1 MEIGLY
7 FGSFNPVHTG
17 HLIIANHIL
26 NFTAID
32 EVWMVISLQSP
43 FKQRSNLIDNYDR
56 LNLVELAIGENDRL
70 KPCTIEFE
78 LPAPSYT
85 IDTLTYLKEKYPF
98 HHFTLIMGSDNL
110 ESFNHWKNFDVILKY
125 YKILVYMRP
134 GFENVPFLNHP
145 SVSTLNAPLL
155 EISSSFIRKLIS
167 EGKSIQ
173 YLVPD
178 KVRNE
183 IINAR
188 LFLPY

>member
-1 MEIGLY
+1 VEIGLY

-26 NFTAID
+26 NFTPID